1 MLQSGH
7 LINNIINYSTV
18 IQTEDALNIIL
29 MMEIDE
35 TSECVYCFQSLSPSP
50 A

>member
-1 MLQSGH
+1 MT
-7 LINNIINYSTV
+7 NIINYSTL
-18 IQTEDALNIIL
+18 IQTEDVLNIIW

>member
-1 MLQSGH
+1 MT
-7 LINNIINYSTV
+7 NIINYSTL
-18 IQTEDALNIIL
+18 IQTEDVLNIIWR
-29 MMEIDE
+29 MEIDE